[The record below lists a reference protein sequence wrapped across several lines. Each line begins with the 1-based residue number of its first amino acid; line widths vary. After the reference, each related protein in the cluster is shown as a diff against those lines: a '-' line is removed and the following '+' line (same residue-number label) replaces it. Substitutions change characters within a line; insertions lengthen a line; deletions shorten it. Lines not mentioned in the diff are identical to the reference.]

1 MADQLFVPQTKE
13 GLWGVPVIGDLLK
26 AIYNPDLDRAKK
38 QVLIESEAFQKALDE
53 VKNNY
58 PSLNRSLKDLGMLNA
73 NGTPNTEKFLDK
85 KYLSDLRSRSSEAG
99 SKAAGALARNQRAN
113 AATRGVKGS
122 NTGLASALNK
132 TARGLARDYGT
143 SRKAE
148 GESAYNKG
156 MDFAEQKQRDTAGQQ
171 KATIDA
177 QGNRL
182 DTADKFLSAQG
193 KGLLQDP
200 EQMMALA
207 GMIINPGAA
216 IASKGVAG
224 LIGNAIAGGK
234 TKSSTGKSIASG
246 MNKTQQNLVNSRA
259 EKYGKKYRRNIAVN
273 ALTTAGSSKENA
285 ENQVNRVGADPIYKS
300 SLRKTKGDRDW
311 WSGYAERMKRAS
323 GGRVK

>member
-1 MADQLFVPQTKE
+1 MADQLFVPQKGIT
-13 GLWGVPVIGDLLK
+13 GVGIIDDLLK

-73 NGTPNTEKFLDK
+73 NGSPNTEKFLDK
-85 KYLSDLRSRSSEAG
+85 KYLTDLRSRSSEAG

-122 NTGLASALNK
+122 NAGLASALNK
-132 TARGLARDYGT
+132 TARGLSRDYGA

-148 GESAYNKG
+148 GERAYNKG
-156 MDFAEQKQRDTAGQQ
+156 MDFADQNQRDTAGQQ
-171 KATIDA
+171 KAAIDA

-207 GMIINPGAA
+207 GMIINPAAA
-216 IASKGVAG
+216 IGAKGASGITG

-259 EKYGKKYRRNIAVN
+259 EKYGKRYRA
-273 ALTTAGSSKENA
+273 SKES
-285 ENQVNRVGADPIYKS
+285 QK
-300 SLRKTKGDRDW
+300 RKYNPR
-311 WSGYAERMKRAS
+311 SGTIS
-323 GGRVK
+323 GLEQQGLGRG